1 MRYALCDLTWPRET
15 DFLWLNITMP
25 EESWTVLKLLQW
37 TTDYFQRNNVPEPRT
52 SAEVLLAHVLAE
64 DRLFLYLNYDRPMET
79 SELAAYRA
87 CIKRRLGG
95 EPNQY
100 ITGLQ
105 EFWSLPVR
113 VSPDVL
119 IPRPETEVLVEAVL
133 EFLDKADPNVDIL
146 DLGTGSGAIAIALAR
161 ELPAARIVAADLSMA
176 ALRLAQENA
185 KSNQVDEGIF
195 FVRGDMFAAIPGG
208 SQKFKVVVTNPP
220 YISHTE
226 MSELPREI
234 RDFEPHHALE
244 GGPDGLTAIRH
255 IIAEAPTVLSQAGA
269 LFMEIGADQAENVT
283 ALARDSQCYE
293 SYWIV
298 KDYSGLDRILVAVKK

>member
-1 MRYALCDLTWPRET
+1 
-15 DFLWLNITMP
+15 MP

-105 EFWSLPVR
+105 EFWSLPLR

-133 EFLDKADPNVDIL
+133 EFLDKADSNVDIV

-161 ELPAARIVAADLSMA
+161 ELPAARIVATDLSMA
-176 ALRLAQENA
+176 ALHLAQENA
-185 KSNQVDEGIF
+185 KLNQVDERIF
-195 FVRGDMFAAIPGG
+195 LVRTDMFAGILGG
-208 SQKFKVVVTNPP
+208 LQKFKVIVTNPP
-220 YISHTE
+220 YISHAE
-226 MSELPREI
+226 IAKLPPEI

-255 IIAEAPTVLSQAGA
+255 IIAQAPTVLSRAGA
-269 LFMEIGADQAENVT
+269 LFMEIGDGQAESVSALVT
-283 ALARDSQCYE
+283 DNQHYE
-293 SYWIV
+293 SYRIIQ
-298 KDYSGLDRILVAVKK
+298 DYSGLDRVLVAIRK

>member
-1 MRYALCDLTWPRET
+1 
-15 DFLWLNITMP
+15 MP

-37 TTDYFQRNNVPEPRT
+37 TTDYFQRNNVSEPRT

-79 SELAAYRA
+79 NELAAYRA

-100 ITGLQ
+100 ITGIQ
-105 EFWSLPVR
+105 EFWSLPLR

-133 EFLDKADPNVDIL
+133 EFLDKDGSNVDIL

-161 ELPAARIVAADLSMA
+161 ELPAARIMATDLSLA

-185 KSNQVDEGIF
+185 ELHDVDARIL
-195 FVRGDMFAAIPGG
+195 FVRGDMFAATPGA
-208 SQKFKVVVTNPP
+208 SQKFRVVVTNPP
-220 YISHTE
+220 YVSHAE
-226 MSELPREI
+226 ILELPREI
-234 RDFEPHHALE
+234 RDFEPRHALD
-244 GGPDGLTAIRH
+244 GGPDGLAAIRH
-255 IIAEAPTVLSQAGA
+255 IVAAAPTVLSQAGG
-269 LFMEIGADQAENVT
+269 LFMEMGAGQAESVSG
-283 ALARDSQCYE
+283 LVLE
-293 SYWIV
+293 SHEYRSFHIR
-298 KDYSGLDRILVAVKK
+298 KDYSGLDRVLVAIKK

>member
-1 MRYALCDLTWPRET
+1 
-15 DFLWLNITMP
+15 MP

-87 CIKRRLGG
+87 CIKRRLEG

-105 EFWSLPVR
+105 EFWSLPLR

-119 IPRPETEVLVEAVL
+119 IPRPETEVLVEAVV

-185 KSNQVDEGIF
+185 KSNQVDERIF
-195 FVRGDMFAAIPGG
+195 FVRGDMFGAIPGG

-220 YISHTE
+220 YISHADIL
-226 MSELPREI
+226 ELPREI
-234 RDFEPHHALE
+234 RDFEPHQALE

-255 IIAEAPTVLSQAGA
+255 IIAETPTVLSQAGA
-269 LFMEIGADQAENVT
+269 LFMEMGADQAESVSALVT
-283 ALARDSQCYE
+283 DSQHYQ
-293 SYWIV
+293 SYRII
-298 KDYSGLDRILVAVKK
+298 KDYSGLDRVLVAVKGE

>member
-1 MRYALCDLTWPRET
+1 
-15 DFLWLNITMP
+15 MP

-79 SELAAYRA
+79 NELAAYRA

-100 ITGLQ
+100 ITGIQ
-105 EFWSLPVR
+105 EFWSLPLR

-133 EFLDKADPNVDIL
+133 EFLDKDDSNVDIL

-161 ELPAARIVAADLSMA
+161 ELPAARIIATDLSLA

-185 KSNQVDEGIF
+185 KLHQVDERIL
-195 FVRGDMFAAIPGG
+195 FVRGDMFAAIPGA
-208 SQKFKVVVTNPP
+208 SQKFRVVVTNPP
-220 YISHTE
+220 YVSHAE
-226 MSELPREI
+226 ILELHREI
-234 RDFEPHHALE
+234 RDFEPRHALD
-244 GGPDGLTAIRH
+244 GGPDGLAAIRH
-255 IIAEAPTVLSQAGA
+255 IVAAAPTVLSQAGG
-269 LFMEIGADQAENVT
+269 LFMEMGAGQAESVSG
-283 ALARDSQCYE
+283 LVLE
-293 SYWIV
+293 SHEYRSFHIR
-298 KDYSGLDRILVAVKK
+298 KDYTGLDRVLVAIKK

>member
-1 MRYALCDLTWPRET
+1 
-15 DFLWLNITMP
+15 MP

-37 TTDYFQRNNVPEPRT
+37 TTDYFQKNNVPEPRT
-52 SAEVLLAHVLAE
+52 SAEALLAHVLTE

-79 SELAAYRA
+79 SELTAYRA

-105 EFWSLPVR
+105 EFWSLPLR

-133 EFLDKADPNVDIL
+133 EFLDTADPNVNIL

-161 ELPAARIVAADLSMA
+161 ELPAVRIVAADLSMA

-185 KSNQVDEGIF
+185 KSNQVDERIL
-195 FVRGDMFAAIPGG
+195 FVQGDMFGAIPGG
-208 SQKFKVVVTNPP
+208 SQKFTVVVTNPP
-220 YISHTE
+220 YVSDAEILD
-226 MSELPREI
+226 LPREI

-269 LFMEIGADQAENVT
+269 LIMEMGADQAESVSALVT
-283 ALARDSQCYE
+283 DSQRYE
-293 SYWIV
+293 SHRII
-298 KDYSGLDRILVAVKK
+298 KDYSGLDRVLVASKK

>member
-1 MRYALCDLTWPRET
+1 
-15 DFLWLNITMP
+15 MP

-37 TTDYFQRNNVPEPRT
+37 TTDYFQRNHVPEPRT

-79 SELAAYRA
+79 NELAAYRA
-87 CIKRRLGG
+87 CIKRRLEG

-105 EFWSLPVR
+105 EFWSLPLR

-133 EFLDKADPNVDIL
+133 EFLDKADPNFDIL
-146 DLGTGSGAIAIALAR
+146 DLGTGSGAIAIALAH
-161 ELPAARIVAADLSMA
+161 ELPTARIVATDLSMA

-185 KSNQVDEGIF
+185 KLHHVDQRIL
-195 FVRGDMFAAIPGG
+195 FVRGDMFAAIPGA
-208 SQKFKVVVTNPP
+208 SQRFKVVVTNPP
-220 YISHTE
+220 YVSHAE
-226 MSELPREI
+226 ILELPREI

-244 GGPDGLTAIRH
+244 GGPDGLAAIRH
-255 IIAEAPTVLSQAGA
+255 IIAEAPTVLFQAGA
-269 LFMEIGADQAENVT
+269 LFMEMGAGQAESVSG
-283 ALARDSQCYE
+283 LVLESQEYR
-293 SYWIV
+293 SFHIR
-298 KDYSGLDRILVAVKK
+298 KDYSGLDRVLVAIKK

>member
-1 MRYALCDLTWPRET
+1 
-15 DFLWLNITMP
+15 MP

-79 SELAAYRA
+79 KELATYRA
-87 CIKRRLGG
+87 CIKRRLQG

-105 EFWSLPVR
+105 EFWSLPLH

-133 EFLDKADPNVDIL
+133 EFLDKADSNLDIL

-161 ELPAARIVAADLSMA
+161 ELPATRIVATDFSMA

-185 KSNQVDEGIF
+185 ESHQVDERIF
-195 FVRGDMFAAIPGG
+195 LVQADMFAALPGVL
-208 SQKFKVVVTNPP
+208 QKFKVVVTNPP
-220 YISHTE
+220 YVSDAE
-226 MSELPREI
+226 MLELPREV
-234 RDFEPHHALE
+234 REFEPHYALE
-244 GGPDGLTAIRH
+244 GGPEGLEVIRR
-255 IIAEAPTVLSQAGA
+255 IIAEAPTVLSGTGA
-269 LFMEIGADQAENVT
+269 LFMEIGADQAESISALVT
-283 ALARDSQCYE
+283 DSQHYKN
-293 SYWIV
+293 YRIV
-298 KDYSGLDRILVAVKK
+298 KDYSGLDRVLVAVKK

>member
-1 MRYALCDLTWPRET
+1 
-15 DFLWLNITMP
+15 MP

-37 TTDYFQRNNVPEPRT
+37 TTEYFQRNNVSEPRT

-105 EFWSLPVR
+105 EFWSLPLR

-161 ELPAARIVAADLSMA
+161 ELPAARILAADISMA
-176 ALRLAQENA
+176 ALHLAQENA
-185 KSNQVDEGIF
+185 KSNQVDERIF
-195 FVRGDMFAAIPGG
+195 FVRGDMFGAIPGG

-220 YISHTE
+220 YISHDE

-255 IIAEAPTVLSQAGA
+255 IIAEVPTILSQAGA
-269 LFMEIGADQAENVT
+269 LIMEMGADQAESVSALVT
-283 ALARDSQCYE
+283 DSQHYE
-293 SYWIV
+293 SYRII
-298 KDYSGLDRILVAVKK
+298 KDYSRLDRVLVAVKKE

>member
-1 MRYALCDLTWPRET
+1 
-15 DFLWLNITMP
+15 MP

-37 TTDYFQRNNVPEPRT
+37 TTDYFQRNNVSEPRT

-79 SELAAYRA
+79 NELAAYRA

-100 ITGLQ
+100 ITGIQ
-105 EFWSLPVR
+105 EFWSLPLR

-133 EFLDKADPNVDIL
+133 EFLDKDDSNVDIL

-161 ELPAARIVAADLSMA
+161 ELPAARIIATDLSLA

-185 KSNQVDEGIF
+185 KLHQVDERIL
-195 FVRGDMFAAIPGG
+195 FVRGDMFAAIPGA
-208 SQKFKVVVTNPP
+208 SQKFRVVVTNPP
-220 YISHTE
+220 YVSHAE
-226 MSELPREI
+226 ILELHREI
-234 RDFEPHHALE
+234 RDFEPRHALD
-244 GGPDGLTAIRH
+244 GGPDGLAAIRH
-255 IIAEAPTVLSQAGA
+255 IVAEAPTVLSQAGG
-269 LFMEIGADQAENVT
+269 LFMEMGARQAESVSG
-283 ALARDSQCYE
+283 LVLE
-293 SYWIV
+293 SHEYRSFHIR
-298 KDYSGLDRILVAVKK
+298 KDYTGLDRVLVAIKK

>member
-1 MRYALCDLTWPRET
+1 
-15 DFLWLNITMP
+15 MP

-79 SELAAYRA
+79 NELAEYRA

-105 EFWSLPVR
+105 EFWSLPLR

-161 ELPAARIVAADLSMA
+161 ELPAGKIVATDLSMA

-185 KSNQVDEGIF
+185 KLHHVDERIL
-195 FVRGDMFAAIPGG
+195 FVRGDMFAAIPGA

-220 YISHTE
+220 YVSHAA
-226 MSELPREI
+226 MFQLPREI
-234 RDFEPHHALE
+234 RNFEPHHALE
-244 GGPDGLTAIRH
+244 GGPDGLAAIRH
-255 IIAEAPTVLSQAGA
+255 IIAEVHTVLSQAGA
-269 LFMEIGADQAENVT
+269 LFMEMGADQTESVS
-283 ALARDSQCYE
+283 ALVLESQEYQ
-293 SYWIV
+293 SFHIR
-298 KDYSGLDRILVAVKK
+298 KDYSGIDRVLVAEKI

>member
-1 MRYALCDLTWPRET
+1 
-15 DFLWLNITMP
+15 MP

-37 TTDYFQRNNVPEPRT
+37 TTDYLQRNNVPEPRT

-64 DRLFLYLNYDRPMET
+64 DRLFLYLNYDRPMEA

-105 EFWSLPVR
+105 EFWSLPLR

-133 EFLDKADPNVDIL
+133 EFLDKADPNLDIL

-185 KSNQVDEGIF
+185 KLNQVDERII
-195 FVRGDMFAAIPGG
+195 FVRGDMFRAIPGG
-208 SQKFKVVVTNPP
+208 SQRFKVVVTNPP
-220 YISHTE
+220 YISNAE
-226 MSELPREI
+226 ILELPREI

-269 LFMEIGADQAENVT
+269 LFMEMGADQTENVS
-283 ALARDSQCYE
+283 ALVRESQRYE
-293 SYWIV
+293 NYLII
-298 KDYSGLDRILVAVKK
+298 KDYSGLDRVLVAIKK

>member
-1 MRYALCDLTWPRET
+1 MS
-15 DFLWLNITMP
+15 

-37 TTDYFQRNNVPEPRT
+37 TTDYFQRNNVPEPRS

-79 SELAAYRA
+79 NELAAYRA

-105 EFWSLPVR
+105 EFWSLPLR
-113 VSPDVL
+113 LSPDVL

-161 ELPAARIVAADLSMA
+161 ELPAPRIVATDLSMA
-176 ALRLAQENA
+176 ALQLAQENA
-185 KSNQVDEGIF
+185 KLNQVDERIL
-195 FVRGDMFAAIPGG
+195 FVRGDMFAAIPGA
-208 SQKFKVVVTNPP
+208 SQKFKVVATNPP
-220 YISHTE
+220 YISHAE
-226 MSELPREI
+226 ISELPREI

-244 GGPDGLTAIRH
+244 GGPDGLAAIRL
-255 IIAEAPTVLSQAGA
+255 IIAEAHTVLYQAGA
-269 LFMEIGADQAENVT
+269 LFMEMGAEQAESVS
-283 ALARDSQCYE
+283 ALVRESQEYR
-293 SYWIV
+293 SFHIL
-298 KDYSGLDRILVAVKK
+298 KDYSGIDRVLVAIKGE

>member
-1 MRYALCDLTWPRET
+1 
-15 DFLWLNITMP
+15 MP

-37 TTDYFQRNNVPEPRT
+37 TTDYFQRNNVSEPRT

-79 SELAAYRA
+79 NELAAYRA

-100 ITGLQ
+100 ITGIQ
-105 EFWSLPVR
+105 EFWSLPLR

-133 EFLDKADPNVDIL
+133 EFLDKDDSNVDIL

-161 ELPAARIVAADLSMA
+161 ELPAARIIATDLSLA

-185 KSNQVDEGIF
+185 KLHQVDERIL
-195 FVRGDMFAAIPGG
+195 FVRGDMFAAIPGA
-208 SQKFKVVVTNPP
+208 SQKFRVVVTNPP
-220 YISHTE
+220 YVSHAE
-226 MSELPREI
+226 ILELPREI
-234 RDFEPHHALE
+234 RDFEPRHALE
-244 GGPDGLTAIRH
+244 GGPDGLAAIRH
-255 IIAEAPTVLSQAGA
+255 IVAAAPTVLSQAGG
-269 LFMEIGADQAENVT
+269 LFMEMGAGQAESVSG
-283 ALARDSQCYE
+283 LVLE
-293 SYWIV
+293 SHEYRSFHIR
-298 KDYSGLDRILVAVKK
+298 KDYTGLDRVLVAIKK

>member
-1 MRYALCDLTWPRET
+1 
-15 DFLWLNITMP
+15 MP

-37 TTDYFQRNNVPEPRT
+37 TTDYFQRNNVSEPRT

-64 DRLFLYLNYDRPMET
+64 NRLFLYLNYDRPMET
-79 SELAAYRA
+79 NELAAYRA
-87 CIKRRLGG
+87 CIKRRLEG

-100 ITGLQ
+100 ITELQ
-105 EFWSLPVR
+105 EFWSLPLR

-161 ELPAARIVAADLSMA
+161 ELPAARIVATDLSMA

-185 KSNQVDEGIF
+185 KLHHVDQRIL
-195 FVRGDMFAAIPGG
+195 FVRGDMFAAIPGA
-208 SQKFKVVVTNPP
+208 SQRFKVVVTNPP
-220 YISHTE
+220 YVSHDE
-226 MSELPREI
+226 ILELTREI

-244 GGPDGLTAIRH
+244 GGPYGLAAIRH
-255 IIAEAPTVLSQAGA
+255 IIAEAPTVLCQAGA
-269 LFMEIGADQAENVT
+269 LFMEMGADQTESIS
-283 ALARDSQCYE
+283 ALVRDSQRYE
-293 SYWIV
+293 DYRII
-298 KDYSGLDRILVAVKK
+298 KDYSSLDRVLVAIKAE

>member
-1 MRYALCDLTWPRET
+1 
-15 DFLWLNITMP
+15 MP

-37 TTDYFQRNNVPEPRT
+37 TTDYFQRNNVSEPRT

-79 SELAAYRA
+79 NELAAYRA

-100 ITGLQ
+100 ITGIQ
-105 EFWSLPVR
+105 EFWSLPLR

-133 EFLDKADPNVDIL
+133 EFLDKDDSNVDIL

-161 ELPAARIVAADLSMA
+161 ELPAARIIATDLSLA

-185 KSNQVDEGIF
+185 KLHQVDERIL
-195 FVRGDMFAAIPGG
+195 FVRGDMFAAIPGA
-208 SQKFKVVVTNPP
+208 SQKFRVVVTNPP
-220 YISHTE
+220 YVSHAE
-226 MSELPREI
+226 ILELHREI
-234 RDFEPHHALE
+234 RDFEPRHALD
-244 GGPDGLTAIRH
+244 GGPDGLAAIRH
-255 IIAEAPTVLSQAGA
+255 IVAAAPTVLSQAGG
-269 LFMEIGADQAENVT
+269 LFMEMGAGQAESVSG
-283 ALARDSQCYE
+283 LVLE
-293 SYWIV
+293 SHEYRSFHIR
-298 KDYSGLDRILVAVKK
+298 KDYTGLDRVLVAIKK

>member
-1 MRYALCDLTWPRET
+1 
-15 DFLWLNITMP
+15 MP

-100 ITGLQ
+100 ITALQ
-105 EFWSLPVR
+105 EFWSLPLR

-185 KSNQVDEGIF
+185 KSNQVDERIF
-195 FVRGDMFAAIPGG
+195 FVRGDMFGAIPGG

-220 YISHTE
+220 YISHAE
-226 MSELPREI
+226 ILELPREI

-269 LFMEIGADQAENVT
+269 LFMEMGADQTENVS
-283 ALARDSQCYE
+283 ALVRESQRYE
-293 SYWIV
+293 NYLII
-298 KDYSGLDRILVAVKK
+298 KDYSGLDRVLVAIKK

>member
-1 MRYALCDLTWPRET
+1 
-15 DFLWLNITMP
+15 MP

-105 EFWSLPVR
+105 EFWSLPLR
-113 VSPDVL
+113 LSPDVL

-161 ELPAARIVAADLSMA
+161 ELPAARIVATDLSMA
-176 ALRLAQENA
+176 ALQLAQENA
-185 KSNQVDEGIF
+185 KLNQVDERIL
-195 FVRGDMFAAIPGG
+195 FVRGDMFAAIPGA
-208 SQKFKVVVTNPP
+208 SQKFKVVATNPP
-220 YISHTE
+220 YISHAE
-226 MSELPREI
+226 ISELPREI

-244 GGPDGLTAIRH
+244 GGPDGLAAIRL
-255 IIAEAPTVLSQAGA
+255 IIAEAHTVLYQAGA
-269 LFMEIGADQAENVT
+269 LFMEMGAEQAESVS
-283 ALARDSQCYE
+283 ALVRESQEYR
-293 SYWIV
+293 SFHIL
-298 KDYSGLDRILVAVKK
+298 KDYSGIDRVLVAIKGE

>member
-1 MRYALCDLTWPRET
+1 
-15 DFLWLNITMP
+15 MP

-105 EFWSLPVR
+105 EFWSLPLR

-255 IIAEAPTVLSQAGA
+255 IIAEAPTVLSQTGA
-269 LFMEIGADQAENVT
+269 LFMEIGADQAESVS
-283 ALARDSQCYE
+283 ALVRESQRYE
-293 SYWIV
+293 SYRIV
-298 KDYSGLDRILVAVKK
+298 KDYSGLDRVLVAIKEV

>member
-1 MRYALCDLTWPRET
+1 
-15 DFLWLNITMP
+15 MP

-64 DRLFLYLNYDRPMET
+64 DRLFLYLNYDRPMEA

-105 EFWSLPVR
+105 EFWSLPLR

-185 KSNQVDEGIF
+185 KLNQVDERIS
-195 FVRGDMFAAIPGG
+195 FVRGDMFGAIPGG

-220 YISHTE
+220 YISHAE
-226 MSELPREI
+226 ILELPREI

-269 LFMEIGADQAENVT
+269 LFMEMGADQTENVS
-283 ALARDSQCYE
+283 ALVRESQRYE
-293 SYWIV
+293 NYRII
-298 KDYSGLDRILVAVKK
+298 KDYSGLDRVLVASKK

>member
-1 MRYALCDLTWPRET
+1 
-15 DFLWLNITMP
+15 MP

-52 SAEVLLAHVLAE
+52 SAEVLLAHVLAQ

-105 EFWSLPVR
+105 EFWSLPLR

-133 EFLDKADPNVDIL
+133 EFLDKADPNVDIV

-161 ELPAARIVAADLSMA
+161 ELPAAKIVAADLSMA
-176 ALRLAQENA
+176 ALHLAQENA
-185 KSNQVDEGIF
+185 KLHQVDERIF
-195 FVRGDMFAAIPGG
+195 FVRIDMFAGLPGG
-208 SQKFKVVVTNPP
+208 SQKFKVIVTNPP
-220 YISHTE
+220 YISHAE
-226 MSELPREI
+226 IAKLPPEI

-255 IIAEAPTVLSQAGA
+255 IIAEAPTVLSQDGA
-269 LFMEIGADQAENVT
+269 LFMEIGADQTENVS
-283 ALARDSQCYE
+283 ALVRDNQHYE
-293 SYWIV
+293 SYRLI
-298 KDYSGLDRILVAVKK
+298 KDYSGLDRVLVAVKGE

>member
-1 MRYALCDLTWPRET
+1 M
-15 DFLWLNITMP
+15 
-25 EESWTVLKLLQW
+25 S
-37 TTDYFQRNNVPEPRT
+37 EPRT

-105 EFWSLPVR
+105 EFWSLPLR

-119 IPRPETEVLVEAVL
+119 IPRPETEVLVQAVL

-161 ELPAARIVAADLSMA
+161 ELPAARIVAADISMA

-208 SQKFKVVVTNPP
+208 SQKFKVVVANPP
-220 YISHTE
+220 YISHAE
-226 MSELPREI
+226 MSKLPREI

-269 LFMEIGADQAENVT
+269 LFMEIGADQAESVS
-283 ALARDSQCYE
+283 ALVRESQRYE
-293 SYWIV
+293 SYRIV
-298 KDYSGLDRILVAVKK
+298 RDYSGLDRVLVAIKEV

>member
-1 MRYALCDLTWPRET
+1 
-15 DFLWLNITMP
+15 MP

-37 TTDYFQRNNVPEPRT
+37 TTDYFQRNNVSEPRT

-79 SELAAYRA
+79 NELAAYRA

-100 ITGLQ
+100 ITGIQ
-105 EFWSLPVR
+105 EFWSLPLR

-133 EFLDKADPNVDIL
+133 EFLDKDDSNVDIL

-161 ELPAARIVAADLSMA
+161 ELPAARIIATDLSLA

-185 KSNQVDEGIF
+185 KLHQVDERIL
-195 FVRGDMFAAIPGG
+195 FVRGDMFAAIPGA
-208 SQKFKVVVTNPP
+208 SQKFRVVVTNPP
-220 YISHTE
+220 YVSHAE
-226 MSELPREI
+226 ILELHREI
-234 RDFEPHHALE
+234 RDFEPRHALD
-244 GGPDGLTAIRH
+244 GGPDGLAAIRH
-255 IIAEAPTVLSQAGA
+255 IVAEAPTVLSQAGG
-269 LFMEIGADQAENVT
+269 LFMEMGAGQAESVSG
-283 ALARDSQCYE
+283 LVLE
-293 SYWIV
+293 SHEYRSFHIR
-298 KDYSGLDRILVAVKK
+298 KDYNGLDRVLVAIKK

>member
-1 MRYALCDLTWPRET
+1 
-15 DFLWLNITMP
+15 MP

-37 TTDYFQRNNVPEPRT
+37 TTDYFQRNNVSEPRT

-64 DRLFLYLNYDRPMET
+64 NRLFLYLNYDRPMET
-79 SELAAYRA
+79 NELAEYRA

-105 EFWSLPVR
+105 EFWSLPLR

-133 EFLDKADPNVDIL
+133 EFLDKADANVDIL

-161 ELPAARIVAADLSMA
+161 ELPAARIVATDLSMA

-185 KSNQVDEGIF
+185 KLHHVDQRIL
-195 FVRGDMFAAIPGG
+195 FVRGDMFAAIPGA
-208 SQKFKVVVTNPP
+208 SQRFKVVVTNPP
-220 YISHTE
+220 YVSHDE
-226 MSELPREI
+226 ILELPREI

-244 GGPDGLTAIRH
+244 GGPDGLAVIRH
-255 IIAEAPTVLSQAGA
+255 IIAEAPTVLCQAGA
-269 LFMEIGADQAENVT
+269 LFMEMGADQTESIS
-283 ALARDSQCYE
+283 ALVLESQEYR
-293 SYWIV
+293 SFHIR
-298 KDYSGLDRILVAVKK
+298 KDYSGLDRVLVAEKI

>member
-1 MRYALCDLTWPRET
+1 
-15 DFLWLNITMP
+15 MP

-100 ITGLQ
+100 ITGFQ
-105 EFWSLPVR
+105 EFWSLPLR

-269 LFMEIGADQAENVT
+269 LFMEIGADQAESVS
-283 ALARDSQCYE
+283 ALVRESQRYE
-293 SYWIV
+293 SYRIV
-298 KDYSGLDRILVAVKK
+298 KDYSGLDRVLVAIKEV

>member
-1 MRYALCDLTWPRET
+1 
-15 DFLWLNITMP
+15 MP

-79 SELAAYRA
+79 NELAAYRA

-105 EFWSLPVR
+105 EFWSLPLR

-133 EFLDKADPNVDIL
+133 EFLDKDDSNVDIL

-161 ELPAARIVAADLSMA
+161 ELPAARIIATDLSLA

-185 KSNQVDEGIF
+185 KLHQVDERIL
-195 FVRGDMFAAIPGG
+195 FVRGDMFAAIPGA
-208 SQKFKVVVTNPP
+208 SQKFRVVVTNPP
-220 YISHTE
+220 YVSHAE
-226 MSELPREI
+226 ILELHREI
-234 RDFEPHHALE
+234 RDFEPRHALD
-244 GGPDGLTAIRH
+244 GGPDGLAAIRH
-255 IIAEAPTVLSQAGA
+255 IVAEAPTVLSQAGG
-269 LFMEIGADQAENVT
+269 LFMEMGAGQAESVSG
-283 ALARDSQCYE
+283 LVLE
-293 SYWIV
+293 SHEYRSFHIR
-298 KDYSGLDRILVAVKK
+298 KDYNGLDRVLVAIKK

>member
-1 MRYALCDLTWPRET
+1 MS
-15 DFLWLNITMP
+15 

-37 TTDYFQRNNVPEPRT
+37 TTDYFQRNNVPEPRS

-79 SELAAYRA
+79 NELAAYRA

-105 EFWSLPVR
+105 EFWSLPLR
-113 VSPDVL
+113 LSPDVL

-161 ELPAARIVAADLSMA
+161 ELPAARIVATDLSMA
-176 ALRLAQENA
+176 ALQLAQENA
-185 KSNQVDEGIF
+185 KLHHVDERILF
-195 FVRGDMFAAIPGG
+195 IRGDMFAAIPGA

-220 YISHTE
+220 YISHAE
-226 MSELPREI
+226 ISELPREI

-244 GGPDGLTAIRH
+244 GGPDGLAAIRH
-255 IIAEAPTVLSQAGA
+255 IIAEAPTVLCQAGA
-269 LFMEIGADQAENVT
+269 LFMEMGADQTESVS
-283 ALARDSQCYE
+283 ALVIDSQRYE
-293 SYWIV
+293 NYRII
-298 KDYSGLDRILVAVKK
+298 KDYSSLDRVLMAIKAE

>member
-1 MRYALCDLTWPRET
+1 
-15 DFLWLNITMP
+15 MP

-52 SAEVLLAHVLAE
+52 SSEVLLAHVLAE
-64 DRLFLYLNYDRPMET
+64 DRLFLYLNYDRPMEG

-87 CIKRRLGG
+87 CIKRRLEG

-105 EFWSLPVR
+105 EFWSLPFR

-133 EFLDKADPNVDIL
+133 EFLDKADSDLDIL

-161 ELPAARIVAADLSMA
+161 ELPAARIVATDLSMA
-176 ALRLAQENA
+176 ALDLAQENA
-185 KSNQVDEGIF
+185 RSHQVDERIF
-195 FVRGDMFAAIPGG
+195 LVRADMFAALPGD
-208 SQKFKVVVTNPP
+208 SQKFKAVVTNPP
-220 YISHTE
+220 YVSDAE
-226 MSELPREI
+226 MLELPREI

-244 GGPDGLTAIRH
+244 GGPDGLAAIRH
-255 IIAEAPTVLSQAGA
+255 IIAVAPTVLSQAGA
-269 LFMEIGADQAENVT
+269 LCMEMGAGQAESVSG
-283 ALARDSQCYE
+283 LVLESQEYRNFH
-293 SYWIV
+293 IR
-298 KDYSGLDRILVAVKK
+298 KDYSGLDRVLVAIKK

>member
-1 MRYALCDLTWPRET
+1 
-15 DFLWLNITMP
+15 MP

-64 DRLFLYLNYDRPMET
+64 DRLFLYLNYDRPMER

-87 CIKRRLGG
+87 CIKRRLEG

-105 EFWSLPVR
+105 EFWSLSLR

-146 DLGTGSGAIAIALAR
+146 DLGTGSGAIAIALAQ

-176 ALRLAQENA
+176 SLRLAQENA
-185 KSNQVDEGIF
+185 KSNQVDERII

-208 SQKFKVVVTNPP
+208 SQKLKVVVTNPP
-220 YISHTE
+220 YVSDAEIL
-226 MSELPREI
+226 ELPREI

-269 LFMEIGADQAENVT
+269 LFMEMGADQTESVS
-283 ALARDSQCYE
+283 ALVRDSQRYE
-293 SYWIV
+293 NFRII
-298 KDYSGLDRILVAVKK
+298 KDYSGLDRVLVAVRGE